1 MLGKTRDVKIK
12 KRRTKEGNCTK
23 KGKMEEERSGPGRN
37 KGRTIGIREEDRG
50 GKTKGTRGERWWK
63 EEHVRTR
70 RRKRKEERES
80 GWSADQRGWT
90 VTSG

>member
-12 KRRTKEGNCTK
+12 KGRTKEGNCTK

-70 RRKRKEERES
+70 RRKRKEERERAA
-80 GWSADQRGWT
+80 GRPTNGVGQ
-90 VTSG
+90 